1 MINGKFVCF
10 GSNQHLKNK
19 FGDGYRISIK
29 LNKNNREEI
38 EHLIGKSFP
47 NAKNLKENKTNYLDY
62 QLDSKNFTFYKVF
75 SFLEGYLKKEQ
86 LIEDFSI
93 TLCSLEQIFIQFSR
107 AQQSHETN

>member
-10 GSNQHLKNK
+10 GSNQHLKDK

-29 LNKNNREEI
+29 MSKSNREEV
-38 EHLIGKSFP
+38 ERLISESLP

-62 QLDSKNFTFYKVF
+62 QLESRNFSFYEVF
-75 SFLEGYLKKEQ
+75 SFLECYLKKEH

-93 TLCSLEQIFIQFSR
+93 TLCSLDQIFIQFSR
-107 AQQSHETN
+107 AQQSHENN